1 MKKSG
6 HNSQWLPILIFPY
19 MHLLNLPL
27 YTNLIL
33 CLLFSFSS
41 LGFPCLPEHTE
52 HGLDLESLWCPS
64 LCLENLLPV
73 DLTTFY
79 ATFSTPESL
88 GLNVIFP
95 VRTSQTVLCTVMPP
109 YRSQATI
116 LTLSSAHLYSI
127 ISAITFYYVRQCPI
141 DYVYS
146 VFLCC
151 NIPSKEQDIFS
162 TFSSSNICLVY
173 WLIS

>member
-1 MKKSG
+1 MDLTWS
-6 HNSQWLPILIFPY
+6 PY
-19 MHLLNLPL
+19 
-27 YTNLIL
+27 
-33 CLLFSFSS
+33 
-41 LGFPCLPEHTE
+41 
-52 HGLDLESLWCPS
+52 DAPS

-95 VRTSQTVLCTVMPP
+95 VRTSQTVLCTVNMPP
-109 YRSQATI
+109 NRSQATI

-146 VFLCC
+146 VCSSAA
-151 NIPSKEQDIFS
+151 IYPPKEQDIFFS

-173 WLIS
+173 SKHLLEVDKSEEETAKK